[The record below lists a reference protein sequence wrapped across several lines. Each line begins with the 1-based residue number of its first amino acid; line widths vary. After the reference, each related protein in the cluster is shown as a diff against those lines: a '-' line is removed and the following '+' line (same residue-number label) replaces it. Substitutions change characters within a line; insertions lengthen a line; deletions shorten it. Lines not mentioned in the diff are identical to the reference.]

1 MEKREEN
8 RTLQFIE
15 TMTLTTSYHIFVK
28 EFVSEFRTRYALNA
42 LLMFVVTTLSIIL
55 FSIGKESPT
64 QDILSGT
71 LWIVIFFSAMSG
83 LSRTFVA
90 EEERGT
96 SMTLR
101 LLVNSSSVYI
111 GKLLYNFILILFLSL
126 IIAVSYLLFINEFE
140 VKSYEIFWITIFL
153 GSAGLASAS
162 TILAAIIAKANTKG
176 TLFPV
181 LAFPIL
187 LPLLLTCINAT
198 KLSTEGAFLT
208 EAVKEFQILISFTV
222 VMVATSF
229 LVFDF
234 VWKD

>member
-1 MEKREEN
+1 MI
-8 RTLQFIE
+8 LAS
-15 TMTLTTSYHIFVK
+15 SYHIFVK

-55 FSIGKESPT
+55 FSIGAESPS
-64 QDILSGT
+64 QDVLSGT

-101 LLVNSSSVYI
+101 LLVNSNSVYV
-111 GKLLYNFILILFLSL
+111 GKLLYNFILILTLSF
-126 IIAVSYLLFINEFE
+126 IIAIAYLLLIKEF
-140 VKSYEIFWITIFL
+140 VVQSYEIFWLTIFL
-153 GSAGLASAS
+153 GSCGLASAS

-198 KLSTEGAFLT
+198 KLSVEGSFFS
-208 EAVKEFQILISFTV
+208 EAIKEFQILISFTI
-222 VMVATSF
+222 VMIATSI
-229 LVFDF
+229 LVFDY
-234 VWKD
+234 VWND

>member
-1 MEKREEN
+1 MSYFK
-8 RTLQFIE
+8 E
-15 TMTLTTSYHIFVK
+15 TMYLAASYHILVK
-28 EFVSEFRTRYALNA
+28 EIVSEFRTRYALNA
-42 LLMFVVTTLSIIL
+42 LLMFVVTTLSMIL
-55 FSIGKESPT
+55 FSIGSESPS

-101 LLVNSSSVYI
+101 LLANGNSVYL
-111 GKLLYNFILILFLSL
+111 GKFFYNLVLILVLSFF
-126 IIAVSYLLFINEFE
+126 ISVAYLVVIKEFV
-140 VKSYEIFWITIFL
+140 VKSYDIFWTTIVL
-153 GSAGLASAS
+153 GSVGLASAS

-181 LAFPIL
+181 LAFPVL
-187 LPLLLTCINAT
+187 VPLLLTSINAT
-198 KLSTEGAFLT
+198 KLSTEGAFFS
-208 EAVKEFQILISFTV
+208 EALQEFQILISFII
-222 VMVATSF
+222 VMVTAS
-229 LVFDF
+229 LLLFDF

>member
-1 MEKREEN
+1 
-8 RTLQFIE
+8 
-15 TMTLTTSYHIFVK
+15 MTLVTSYHIFIK
-28 EFVSEFRTRYALNA
+28 EFVSEFRTRYAINA

-55 FSIGKESPT
+55 FSVGTESPSP
-64 QDILSGT
+64 DVLSGT

-111 GKLLYNFILILFLSL
+111 GKLLYNFILILVLSL
-126 IIAVSYLLFINEFE
+126 IIAASYLLLLKEFS
-140 VKSYEIFWITIFL
+140 VKSYDIFWITIFL

-187 LPLLLTCINAT
+187 LPLLMTCINAT
-198 KLSTEGAFLT
+198 KLAVEGAFMP
-208 EAVKEFQILISFTV
+208 EAVKEFQILISFTI
-222 VMVATSF
+222 VMIATSF
-229 LVFDF
+229 IVFDF

>member
-1 MEKREEN
+1 
-8 RTLQFIE
+8 
-15 TMTLTTSYHIFVK
+15 
-28 EFVSEFRTRYALNA
+28 
-42 LLMFVVTTLSIIL
+42 MFVVTTLSIIL
-55 FSIGKESPT
+55 FSIGQESPSI
-64 QDILSGT
+64 DVLSGT

-96 SMTLR
+96 SLTLR
-101 LLVNSSSVYI
+101 LLVNASSVYI
-111 GKLLYNFILILFLSL
+111 GKLVYNFALILVLSV
-126 IIAVSYLLFINEFE
+126 IIAVSYVLFITEFT
-140 VKSYEIFWITIFL
+140 VKTFEIFWLTILL

-198 KLSTEGAFLT
+198 KLATEGAFLV

-222 VMVATSF
+222 VMIATSF

>member
-1 MEKREEN
+1 MI
-8 RTLQFIE
+8 LQS
-15 TMTLTTSYHIFVK
+15 SYHIFVK
-28 EFVSEFRTRYALNA
+28 EFISEFRTRYALNA

-55 FSIGKESPT
+55 FSIGHDSPT
-64 QDILSGT
+64 QEILSGT

-96 SMTLR
+96 SLTLR
-101 LLVNSSSVYI
+101 LLTDSTSVYT
-111 GKLLYNFILILFLSL
+111 GKLIYNFILIFVLSI
-126 IIAVSYLLFINEFE
+126 IIAIAYLLLIKEFS
-140 VKSYEIFWITIFL
+140 VKTYSIFWLTIIL

-198 KLSTEGAFLT
+198 KLSVDGAFFS
-208 EAVKEFQILISFTV
+208 EAIKEFQILISFAI
-222 VMVATSF
+222 VMVTTSL

>member
-1 MEKREEN
+1 MIA
-8 RTLQFIE
+8 L
-15 TMTLTTSYHIFVK
+15 TSYHIFVK

-55 FSIGKESPT
+55 FSIGQESPSS
-64 QDILSGT
+64 DVLSGT

-96 SMTLR
+96 SLTLR
-101 LLVNSSSVYI
+101 LLVNANAVYI
-111 GKLLYNFILILFLSL
+111 GKLLYNFALILVLSL
-126 IIAVSYLLFINEFE
+126 IIAVAYLLFINEFG
-140 VKSYEIFWITIFL
+140 VKSYDIFWLTILL

-198 KLSTEGAFLT
+198 KLATEGAFLA
-208 EAVKEFQILISFTV
+208 EALQEFQILISFTV
-222 VMVATSF
+222 VMIATSF

>member
-1 MEKREEN
+1 MY
-8 RTLQFIE
+8 LVIS
-15 TMTLTTSYHIFVK
+15 SYQILLK
-28 EFVSEFRTRYALNA
+28 EIVSEFRTRYALNA
-42 LLMFVVTTLSIIL
+42 LIMFVVVTISMVL
-55 FSIGKESPT
+55 FSIGTESPS

-96 SMTLR
+96 SLTLR
-101 LLVNSSSVYI
+101 LLTSASSVYF
-111 GKLLYNFILILFLSL
+111 GKLFYNLVLILALSMF
-126 IIAVSYLLFINEFE
+126 IAGSYLFIIKEFI
-140 VKSYEIFWITIFL
+140 VKSYDIFWLTIFL
-153 GSAGLASAS
+153 GSVGLASAS

-187 LPLLLTCINAT
+187 LPLLLTAINAT
-198 KLSTEGAFLT
+198 RLATEGAFFV
-208 EAVKEFQILISFTV
+208 EALQEFQILISFII
-222 VMVATSF
+222 VMITASIM
-229 LVFDF
+229 LFDY